1 MDKVSKKNNNKP
13 SKLKLPF
20 TMDSKKTQKT
30 KSFKILNSK
39 ELQGG
44 FLNFI
49 KQFITPTKKITN
61 SNKLIYVKG
70 SSTKEYYK
78 KINTKK

>member
-1 MDKVSKKNNNKP
+1 MNKVSKKNNNKP
-13 SKLKLPF
+13 IKLKLPF
-20 TMDSKKTQKT
+20 TINPVEKT
-30 KSFKILNSK
+30 KSFKILNGK
-39 ELQGG
+39 ELHGG

-49 KQFITPTKKITN
+49 KQFITPTKKITD

-78 KINTKK
+78 KINSKK